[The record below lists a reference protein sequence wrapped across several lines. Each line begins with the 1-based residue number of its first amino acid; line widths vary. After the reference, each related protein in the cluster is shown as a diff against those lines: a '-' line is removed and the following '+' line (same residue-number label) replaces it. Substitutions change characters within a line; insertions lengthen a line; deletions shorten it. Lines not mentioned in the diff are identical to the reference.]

1 MKIMWNY
8 SETFTSHRHKTII
21 LYFLTTMCRS
31 CSLVKLHVWIN
42 HVDKWRRFDDD
53 MTSMRLNIYFVSP
66 LKQLCL
72 SKGMQLNSV
81 KSIFLGFWTMVQSSY
96 TVIQKK
102 FWKTSISYS
111 ASLITP
117 FKDCLLLILIKK
129 NIDSFAF

>member
-8 SETFTSHRHKTII
+8 SEAFTSHRHKTII
-21 LYFLTTMCRS
+21 LYFLTTTCRS

-42 HVDKWRRFDDD
+42 HVDTWRCFDDD
-53 MTSMRLNIYFVSP
+53 TTSMRLHMYFAST

-81 KSIFLGFWTMVQSSY
+81 KSIFLGFWAMVQSSY
-96 TVIQKK
+96 TVMKKK
-102 FWKTSISYS
+102 FWKTSILYS
-111 ASLITP
+111 ASCITP